1 MNKHR
6 LFSYAVC
13 CGLFWLCFSLFATN
27 LVHAETNGFRL
38 PQTAEELIKAD
49 SDADITVAVASQ
61 NTLAKQ
67 SLFYLFVLFAASG
80 LFPVIIF
87 FIEHNLSGFHAIL
100 NHFYKCKD
108 ICPKVAVIIPAW
120 NEASVLE
127 HTLDIFLK
135 IDYPLSALRLYIV
148 DDGSTDNSRKI
159 LQAWQKK
166 YPDNVFPVFKN
177 GGGKGKAHA
186 VNFGLEVVL
195 QHDWA
200 EAVLLIDADI
210 SFKKDALRRMVRHLA
225 DPSVGAVTAYIKVGN
240 RNMNYITRSI
250 GYEYI
255 VSQSIARRAQ
265 NVLGVIACLAGGAQL
280 HTIEN
285 IKHLGGQIDTSTL
298 AEDTFTTFQTQK
310 LGKQVI
316 FEGNAFVYA
325 EEPTNTLGV
334 WKQRFRWARGNIQI
348 TRAFKNIWFR
358 KRSNTRLSSIYF
370 GLIWFAVLLTPLFM
384 ILSSVGF
391 LGLFY
396 LDADY
401 ATEVFYN
408 FASVSLYVYL
418 YTTLFAILVD
428 RRTSRYAWLE
438 GVFYPGLIAL
448 GILLL
453 STHPDYFTEQ
463 AISRFDIQD
472 PQAFRTATQ
481 LFIMT
486 WSSLCM
492 FWAWLVF
499 RLERFGLPARVANV
513 LMLIVGYGPLLCV
526 VNLAA
531 YLAEIKKP
539 NLNWDKTEKAGSPRR
554 IYPHLQE
561 AKPYHFDQALA
572 QDQKREYAFLY
583 RQIMSLL
590 LAGVMLYLLKS

>member
-6 LFSYAVC
+6 LLPYLF
-13 CGLFWLCFSLFATN
+13 GLGVLWLCATLCFAN
-27 LVHAETNGFRL
+27 PAPLETGAFTL
-38 PQTAEELIKAD
+38 PQAAQKNIKINTEVLLSED
-49 SDADITVAVASQ
+49 TQ
-61 NTLAKQ
+61 TTLAKQ
-67 SLFYLFVLFAASG
+67 ALFFLFVLFAASG
-80 LFPVIIF
+80 LFPVVVF
-87 FIEHNLSGFHAIL
+87 FIEHNLSGFHAFL
-100 NHFYKCKD
+100 NHFRKCKD
-108 ICPKVAVIIPAW
+108 ICPKVAVVIPAW
-120 NEASVLE
+120 NEAPVLE
-127 HTLDIFLK
+127 HTLDIFLR
-135 IDYPLSALRLYIV
+135 IDYPMSAIRLYIV
-148 DDGSTDNSRKI
+148 DDGSTDNSREI
-159 LQAWQKK
+159 LKSWQKQ
-166 YPDNVFPVFKN
+166 YPDNVFPVFKD

-186 VNFGLEVVL
+186 VNFGLDVVL
-195 QHDWA
+195 AHDWA
-200 EAVLLIDADI
+200 DAVLLIDADI

-225 DPSVGAVTAYIKVGN
+225 DSSVGAVTAYIKVGN
-240 RNMNYITRSI
+240 RRTNYITRSI

-285 IKHLGGQIDTSTL
+285 IKHLGGKIDTSTL

-325 EEPTNTLGV
+325 EEPTSSLSV

-348 TRAFKNIWFR
+348 TRAFKDIWFR
-358 KRSNTRLSSIYF
+358 KASKTRLSSIYF
-370 GLIWFAVLLTPLFM
+370 GLIWFAVLLTPIFM

-418 YTTLFAILVD
+418 YTTSFAILVD

-438 GVFYPGLIAL
+438 GVLYPGLIAL

-463 AISRFDIQD
+463 AISLFHIAD
-472 PQAFRTATQ
+472 PKVFRTTTQ

-499 RLERFGLPARVANV
+499 RLERFGLPASIANI

-526 VNLAA
+526 INLAA

-539 NLNWDKTEKAGSPRR
+539 NLNWDKTEKATSPRR
-554 IYPHLQE
+554 IYPRLHE
-561 AKPYHFDQALA
+561 AKTYHFENALV
-572 QDQKREYAFLY
+572 QDRKREYAFLC
-583 RQIMSLL
+583 RQITSLIVAAVL
-590 LAGVMLYLLKS
+590 LYLLKY